1 MHTIVHFEIPANDMG
16 RAKSFYTDLF
26 DWKIESFPGGEYMLI
41 QTDPDGQGIGGGIM
55 KRQHSDQKIMNYI
68 SVPSVDDFSAK
79 VEKLGGKL
87 LMPKMAVPGMGY
99 FAVCMDTEGNAFGLW
114 ETNESAK

>member
-1 MHTIVHFEIPANDMG
+1 MATIVHFEIPADDME
-16 RAKSFYTDLF
+16 RAKSLYVDLF
-26 DWKIESFPGGEYMLI
+26 DWKIDSFPGGEYMLV
-41 QTDPDGQGIGGGIM
+41 QTEPGGQGIGGGIM
-55 KRQHSDQKIMNYI
+55 KRQRPEQKIMNYI
-68 SVPSVDDFSAK
+68 GVPSVDEFSIK

-114 ETNESAK
+114 ESDERSK